1 MFHCVQRGSDMA
13 NNILRLP
20 AVKTKTG
27 LSRTTIYNRV
37 NNGSFPKPIK
47 IGVRAIGW
55 LENDI
60 DKWVAH
66 QLEQSRITF
75 HVVSES

>member
-1 MFHCVQRGSDMA
+1 MA

-66 QLEQSRITF
+66 QIEQSRITF

>member
-1 MFHCVQRGSDMA
+1 MA

-20 AVKTKTG
+20 AVKARTG

-55 LENDI
+55 LESNI
-60 DKWVAH
+60 DEWVAH
-66 QLEQSRITF
+66 QVEQSQTPF
-75 HVVSES
+75 QTVSES